1 MKWWGREGRFGWT
14 RMECDLRPGGRRVM
28 RGAGAGKPVSVTGV

>member
-1 MKWWGREGRFGWT
+1 MVGTGGRFGWT
-14 RMECDLRPGGRRVM
+14 HKESDLRPGGRRVM